1 MSLARIAA
9 AAAILSALSVAD
21 AAAKSA
27 TVSAEVNLRKG
38 AGTDTDVLTLV
49 PKGSKVEVGKC
60 TNGWCEVTFDGQVGY
75 AIAKNLGLGAPRPV
89 RRLVGTEYEP
99 AYGPGRV
106 YMVGPPPPYYD
117 DYYGPYWGPRWGWR
131 GGWRRW

>member
-1 MSLARIAA
+1 MSLARVAA

-38 AGTDTDVLTLV
+38 AGTDTDVLTLI

-60 TNGWCEVTFDGQVGY
+60 IPE
-75 AIAKNLGLGAPRPV
+75 AGAP
-89 RRLVGTEYEP
+89 
-99 AYGPGRV
+99 AGRDRV
-106 YMVGPPPPYYD
+106 
-117 DYYGPYWGPRWGWR
+117 
-131 GGWRRW
+131 